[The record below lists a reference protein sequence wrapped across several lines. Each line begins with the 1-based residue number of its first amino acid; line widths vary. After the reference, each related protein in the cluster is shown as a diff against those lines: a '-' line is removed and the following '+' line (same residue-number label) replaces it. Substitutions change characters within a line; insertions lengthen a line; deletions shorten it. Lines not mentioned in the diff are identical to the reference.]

1 MSRKHRIVGNHD
13 DSGLSSASF
22 VVKSPVEDDTTL
34 TVELPENE
42 IVDDVRFMV
51 SNYVAQ
57 SKERNARWYEWW
69 C

>member
-13 DSGLSSASF
+13 DSGLNSASS
-22 VVKSPVEDDTTL
+22 VVESPVEDDTTL